1 MDTIVALADGRRV
14 GLSMH
19 GDPEG
24 WPLFLFHGS
33 PSSRLGN
40 EYTDEPA
47 RARGIR
53 VLCPDR
59 PGIGRSDPKARLDVG
74 ETAADVAELA
84 DALGI
89 GRFGVL
95 GYSGGGPYALAAAA
109 RLPERVRVVGL
120 MAAAGP
126 LDRPG
131 ARTGLTRSDLLLLGL
146 SSRRPRAAHVV
157 LRVVASYTRLF
168 PAIAL
173 RIAKAELSDADR
185 RAMDERGSMVMATFN
200 EAFRQGPGGVIQ
212 DYRLLDRAW
221 GFDFEDVRAPVHL
234 WHGDVDKVVP
244 FARSEEM
251 AAWLPNAFL
260 HLVHGAGH
268 LTIQLEVG
276 AILDSLAES

>member
-1 MDTIVALADGRRV
+1 MDVIVSLADGRRV
-14 GLSMH
+14 AVAAH

-24 WPLFLFHGS
+24 RPLFLFHGS

-59 PGIGRSDPKARLDVG
+59 PGIGRSDPVIRRDVA
-74 ETAADVAELA
+74 ETATDVAELA
-84 DALGI
+84 DALAI
-89 GRFGVL
+89 DRFAVL

-109 RLPERVRVVGL
+109 RLPARVRAVGL

-131 ARTGLTRSDLLLLGL
+131 ARTGLTRSDSLLLAL
-146 SSRRPRAAHVV
+146 STRRPWAAHVV
-157 LRVVASYTRLF
+157 LRVVAAYSRLF

-173 RIAKAELSDADR
+173 RVAKAELSEADR
-185 RAMDERGSMVMATFN
+185 RAMDDRGSMVMATFN
-200 EAFRQGPGGVIQ
+200 EAFRQGPRGVIQ
-212 DYRLLDRAW
+212 DYRLLDSAW
-221 GFDFEDVRAPVHL
+221 GFDLADVVAPVQL
-234 WHGDVDKVVP
+234 WHGDADRVVP

-251 AAWLPNAFL
+251 AGWLPNAVM
-260 HLVHGAGH
+260 HRVPGAGH
-268 LTIQLEVG
+268 LTIQLEIG
-276 AILDSLAES
+276 AIFDSLA